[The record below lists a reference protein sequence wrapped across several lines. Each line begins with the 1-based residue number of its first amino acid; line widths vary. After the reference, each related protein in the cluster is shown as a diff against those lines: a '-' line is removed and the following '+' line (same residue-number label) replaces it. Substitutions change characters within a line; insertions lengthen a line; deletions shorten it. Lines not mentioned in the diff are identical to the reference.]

1 MMTMTWRVVGTVLV
15 ITETVDTPSDAE
27 WNAFIRDTIQY
38 RRQVDEM
45 RVLINTDGGGP
56 NAAQRSLIKGAI
68 GGKQFRSAVV
78 SDAIKLR
85 FIAAAIMLISKH
97 HKSFTTRE
105 WQRAYEHLSLSV
117 EERRGVEAAVSQM
130 RVALSKSA
138 PPEMAAQK

>member
-1 MMTMTWRVVGTVLV
+1 
-15 ITETVDTPSDAE
+15 
-27 WNAFIRDTIQY
+27 
-38 RRQVDEM
+38 
-45 RVLINTDGGGP
+45 
-56 NAAQRSLIKGAI
+56 
-68 GGKQFRSAVV
+68 
-78 SDAIKLR
+78 
-85 FIAAAIMLISKH
+85 MLISKH